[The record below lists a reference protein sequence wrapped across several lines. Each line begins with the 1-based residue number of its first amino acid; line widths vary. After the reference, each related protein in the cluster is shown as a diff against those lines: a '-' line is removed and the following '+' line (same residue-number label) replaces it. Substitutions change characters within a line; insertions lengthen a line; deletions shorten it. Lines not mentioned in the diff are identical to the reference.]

1 MFEEFLF
8 CELSR
13 SLDISKFPSLMKHAN
28 ISPIHRKVCFIN
40 VYYLIS
46 QNVLFKQIP
55 NYSKSIFS
63 DSQSSFRSCHS
74 AQHCLLPLLE
84 KWHKSMDQRVLFD
97 ALLTDFSKVFD
108 SLQHN
113 LLAVKLFEC
122 GLDVSSIRVNSLTNQ
137 KNAYWM
143 LVQ

>member
-1 MFEEFLF
+1 MFTEFLF

-28 ISPIHRKVCFIN
+28 ITPIHRKVCFIN

-63 DSQSSFRSCHS
+63 DSQCGFRSCHS

-84 KWHKSMDQRVLFD
+84 KWHKNMDQRVLFG
-97 ALLTDFSKVFD
+97 ALLTDFLKVFD

-122 GLDVSSIRVNSLTNQ
+122 GLDVSSIRVISLTNQ
-137 KNAYWM
+137 KNAYWT

>member
-1 MFEEFLF
+1 MFTEFLF
-8 CELSR
+8 CELSI
-13 SLDISKFPSLMKHAN
+13 SLDISKFPYLMKHAN
-28 ISPIHRKVCFIN
+28 ITPIHRKVCFIN

-63 DSQSSFRSCHS
+63 DSQCGFRSCHS

-84 KWHKSMDQRVLFD
+84 KWHKNMDQRVLFG

-122 GLDVSSIRVNSLTNQ
+122 GLDVSSIRVISLTNQ
-137 KNAYWM
+137 KNAYWT